1 MNNSQSNTLITV
13 TIDNIEVQGKVHV
26 WTALELVVEILY
38 PYQGIKD
45 DLYVST
51 IAAQYRNFNTGD
63 HGEIRS
69 KEMLNHLYFICK
81 TIESNIDTLK
91 SVVVE
96 YTEQHEVMDK
106 ILKTKT
112 SECFRK
118 YNVELSDLED
128 FVSNTQE
135 NESSFEELENNHQC
149 CKEIIEYE
157 YEYYDSKVLLFN
169 TLIQPHISM
178 NIIPSKINQV
188 IDFINKLAKI

>member
-1 MNNSQSNTLITV
+1 MNYSQTNKLITV
-13 TIDNIEVQGKVHV
+13 TIDGIEIQGEIHV
-26 WTALELVVEILY
+26 WTALELVVEIRY

-45 DLYVST
+45 DLYVSA
-51 IAAQYRNFNTGD
+51 IAAQYKNFKKGD

-69 KEMLNHLYFICK
+69 KEMLSHLYYLCK

-96 YTEQHEVMDK
+96 YTEQHEVIDN

-112 SECFRK
+112 SECFRAYK
-118 YNVELSDLED
+118 VELSDIEE
-128 FVSNTQE
+128 FISNSQVDE
-135 NESSFEELENNHQC
+135 NSLDKYENSYKC

-157 YEYYDSKVLLFN
+157 YEYSDSKVLLFN

-178 NIIPSKINQV
+178 NIIPSKIDQV
-188 IDFINKLAKI
+188 IDYINKKR

>member
-13 TIDNIEVQGKVHV
+13 SIDNIEVQGKVHV

-69 KEMLNHLYFICK
+69 KEMLSHLYYICK
-81 TIESNIDTLK
+81 TIENNIDTLK

-96 YTEQHEVMDK
+96 YNEQHEVIEN

-112 SECFRK
+112 SECFK
-118 YNVELSDLED
+118 AYNVELSDIEE
-128 FVSNTQE
+128 FISNSQVDE
-135 NESSFEELENNHQC
+135 NSLDKYENSYKC

-157 YEYYDSKVLLFN
+157 YEYSDSKVLLFN

-178 NIIPSKINQV
+178 NIIPSKIDQV
-188 IDFINKLAKI
+188 IDFINKKR

>member
-1 MNNSQSNTLITV
+1 MNNSQTNQLITV
-13 TIDNIEVQGKVHV
+13 NIDGIEAQGKVHV

-51 IAAQYRNFNTGD
+51 TAAQYRNFNTGD

-69 KEMLNHLYFICK
+69 KEMLSHLYYLCK
-81 TIESNIDTLK
+81 AIEENIDTLK

-96 YTEQHEVMDK
+96 YTEQHEVIDN

-112 SECFRK
+112 SECFRA
-118 YNVELSDLED
+118 YNVELSDLEE
-128 FVSNTQE
+128 FISNSHVDE
-135 NESSFEELENNHQC
+135 NSLDNYENNHKC

-157 YEYYDSKVLLFN
+157 YEYFDSKVLLFN

-178 NIIPSKINQV
+178 KIIPSKIDQV
-188 IDFINKLAKI
+188 IDFINKRR

>member
-1 MNNSQSNTLITV
+1 MNKSKTNTIITLNV
-13 TIDNIEVQGKVHV
+13 DGIEVQGKVHV

-45 DLYVST
+45 DLYVSA

-81 TIESNIDTLK
+81 TIESNIDTLR

-96 YTEQHEVMDK
+96 YTEQHEVIDN

-112 SECFRK
+112 SECCGK

-135 NESSFEELENNHQC
+135 NESSFEELENNHKC

-157 YEYYDSKVLLFN
+157 YEYYDRKVLLFK

-178 NIIPSKINQV
+178 NIIPSKIDQV
-188 IDFINKLAKI
+188 IDFINKKR

>member
-1 MNNSQSNTLITV
+1 MNNSQTNTLITINV
-13 TIDNIEVQGKVHV
+13 DGIEIQGIVHV
-26 WTALELVVEILY
+26 WTTLELVVEILY

-69 KEMLNHLYFICK
+69 KEMLSHLYFICK
-81 TIESNIDTLK
+81 TIESNIDILK

-96 YTEQHEVMDK
+96 YTEQHEVIDN

-112 SECFRK
+112 TECFRAYK
-118 YNVELSDLED
+118 VELSDLEE
-128 FVSNTQE
+128 FVSNPQVD
-135 NESSFEELENNHQC
+135 ESSLENLENNYKC
-149 CKEIIEYE
+149 CKEIMGFEYE
-157 YEYYDSKVLLFN
+157 YFDSKVLLFN

-178 NIIPSKINQV
+178 NIIPSKIDQV
-188 IDFINKLAKI
+188 IDFINNLG

>member
-1 MNNSQSNTLITV
+1 MNNSQTNTLITINV
-13 TIDNIEVQGKVHV
+13 DGIEVQGEVHV
-26 WTALELVVEILY
+26 WTALELVVEIKF
-38 PYQGIKD
+38 PYQGLKD

-51 IAAQYRNFNTGD
+51 IAAQYKNFKKGD

-96 YTEQHEVMDK
+96 YTEQHEAIDN

-112 SECFRK
+112 SECFRA
-118 YNVELSDLED
+118 YNVELSDLEE
-128 FVSNTQE
+128 FISNPQVD
-135 NESSFEELENNHQC
+135 ESSFEKLENNYRC
-149 CKEIIEYE
+149 CQEIMGFEYE
-157 YEYYDSKVLLFN
+157 YFDSKVLLFN

-178 NIIPSKINQV
+178 NIIPSKIDQV
-188 IDFINKLAKI
+188 IDFINKYK

>member
-69 KEMLNHLYFICK
+69 KEMLSHLYYICK
-81 TIESNIDTLK
+81 TIENNIDTLK

-96 YTEQHEVMDK
+96 YNEQHEVIDN
-106 ILKTKT
+106 ILKTK
-112 SECFRK
+112 SYK
-118 YNVELSDLED
+118 NPIVEEK
-128 FVSNTQE
+128 Q
-135 NESSFEELENNHQC
+135 
-149 CKEIIEYE
+149 
-157 YEYYDSKVLLFN
+157 
-169 TLIQPHISM
+169 
-178 NIIPSKINQV
+178 
-188 IDFINKLAKI
+188 

>member
-1 MNNSQSNTLITV
+1 MNNSQTNTMITINV
-13 TIDNIEVQGKVHV
+13 DGIEVQGEIHV

-69 KEMLNHLYFICK
+69 KEMLSHLYFICK

-91 SVVVE
+91 SVVAE
-96 YTEQHEVMDK
+96 YIEQHEVIDNL
-106 ILKTKT
+106 LKTKT
-112 SECFRK
+112 SECFRA
-118 YNVELSDLED
+118 YNVELSDLEE
-128 FVSNTQE
+128 FISNPQVDE
-135 NESSFEELENNHQC
+135 NSLDKYENNYKC
-149 CKEIIEYE
+149 FKEIMGFEYE
-157 YEYYDSKVLLFN
+157 YFDSKVLLFN

-188 IDFINKLAKI
+188 IDFINKKR

>member
-1 MNNSQSNTLITV
+1 MNNSHTNQLITV
-13 TIDNIEVQGKVHV
+13 NVDGIEVQGKVHV

-69 KEMLNHLYFICK
+69 KEMLSHFYYLCK
-81 TIESNIDTLK
+81 AIDENIDKLK

-96 YTEQHEVMDK
+96 YNEQHEVIDN

-112 SECFRK
+112 SESCSKF
-118 YNVELSDLED
+118 NVELSDLEE
-128 FVSNTQE
+128 FVSNLHVDE
-135 NESSFEELENNHQC
+135 NSLDKYENNHMC
-149 CKEIIEYE
+149 CHEIIGFEYE
-157 YEYYDSKVLLFN
+157 YFDSKVLLFN
-169 TLIQPHISM
+169 TLIQPHISK
-178 NIIPSKINQV
+178 NIIPSKIDQV
-188 IDFINKLAKI
+188 IDFINKRR

>member
-1 MNNSQSNTLITV
+1 MNNSQTNQLITV
-13 TIDNIEVQGKVHV
+13 NVDGIEVQGKVHV

-69 KEMLNHLYFICK
+69 KEMLSHLYFICK
-81 TIESNIDTLK
+81 KIENNIDTLK

-96 YTEQHEVMDK
+96 YIEKHEVTDN

-112 SECFRK
+112 SECFRA
-118 YNVELSDLED
+118 YNVELSDLEE
-128 FVSNTQE
+128 FVSNPQVD
-135 NESSFEELENNHQC
+135 ESSLEKLENNYKC
-149 CKEIIEYE
+149 CKKIMDYE
-157 YEYYDSKVLLFN
+157 YEYFDSKVLLFN

-178 NIIPSKINQV
+178 NIIPSKIDQV
-188 IDFINKLAKI
+188 IDYINKKH